1 MKNFLLFIL
10 IITLKLSLSDYT
22 KEVQCSYSRY
32 FLNFFNHNERF
43 LLEFEK
49 NNDYITIENLKNYGN
64 ALQTHSNV
72 IMIFLC
78 DYLKY
83 NTKKFPFPLITVNM
97 YLNNV
102 SDSLNMIAQNKD
114 GEKNYSKKLFE
125 GYKIIHF
132 AVKNQLKSYI
142 NKNCENEQFYNCLVS
157 CNPTIGENGYTTTNL
172 ININNELKDK
182 ILDTFDFIIQKN
194 SYNKFHPKN
203 ILFYDIMTLQI
214 HSNKNNTISIDNSQH
229 IELNLL
235 RFTPLDFQCSKNNRL
250 TIQDIFQYMKYDFNS
265 MDVLPYIKLVI
276 SATFRPLAIL
286 IRNFLILI
294 QVASSDNSDNVA
306 VWLKWQFIE
315 MGQKIIKHVKKFM
328 TLPPYQYKNTFLQR
342 DVLNNFVK
350 AIKNYIIKTRIS
362 KIDIKYNNILLKVLS
377 NFFIKNKLYFTSD
390 IVLTNKNITVDNA
403 DAIKNQLEKIIKKV
417 DIYMNDLEK
426 WSTDFNFIVQK
437 FKIRVFNISKYKKF
451 IDIKVLD
458 RICKSE
464 ARSEIYNASM
474 NDSNN
479 INIGYYEDLKIVE
492 HNLKDLKDHNEN
504 DEDTKNSFQYE
515 STYEPLYMIDYLP
528 YNAWNDIN

>member
-1 MKNFLLFIL
+1 MKNFLLFIMM
-10 IITLKLSLSDYT
+10 ISIKLSLSEYG
-22 KEVQCSYSRY
+22 KQAQCSYSRY
-32 FLNFFNHNERF
+32 FLNFFNHNEKF

-49 NNDYITIENLKNYGN
+49 NNDYLTIENLKNYGN

-72 IMIFLC
+72 IMIFLD
-78 DYLKY
+78 DYLNY
-83 NTKKFPFPLITVNM
+83 HTKKFPFTLITVNM

-102 SDSLNMIAQNKD
+102 SDSLNMIAQNED
-114 GEKNYSKKLFE
+114 GEKNDAKKLFE

-142 NKNCENEQFYNCLVS
+142 NKYCENIQFYNYQIS
-157 CNPTIGENGYTTTNL
+157 YNSPIGKNEYTTTNL
-172 ININNELKDK
+172 TNINNDIKDGLLNK
-182 ILDTFDFIIQKN
+182 YNFIIEEN

-203 ILFYDIMTLQI
+203 ILFYDIMTQQI
-214 HSNKNNTISIDNSQH
+214 LTNKNNTINIDNSQH

-235 RFTPLDFQCSKNNRL
+235 RFTPLNVKCSNGTRL
-250 TIQDIFQYMKYDFNS
+250 TIQDVFQYMKYDFNS

-294 QVASSDNSDNVA
+294 QVASSDNFDSVT
-306 VWLKWQFIE
+306 VWLKRHFID
-315 MGQKIIKHVKKFM
+315 MGQKIIKHVIKFM
-328 TLPPYQYKNTFLQR
+328 TLPPYQYKKTFLR
-342 DVLNNFVK
+342 DILGQLVK
-350 AIKNYIIKTRIS
+350 AIKNYIKKPRLS
-362 KIDIKYNNILLKVLS
+362 KIDIEYNNLLLKVLS

-390 IVLTNKNITVDNA
+390 IVLTNKTITMNNA

-426 WSTDFNFIVQK
+426 RSKDFNFIVQN
-437 FKIRVFNISKYKKF
+437 FKIRYFNVSKYKKF
-451 IDIKVLD
+451 IDFKVLD
-458 RICKSE
+458 RICNSE

-479 INIGYYEDLKIVE
+479 INIGYYEDMKIVE
-492 HNLKDLKDHNEN
+492 HNLKDLKDEHNEN
-504 DEDTKNSFQYE
+504 DEDTKNFFQYE
-515 STYEPLYMIDYLP
+515 LTYEPLYMVDYLP
-528 YNAWNDIN
+528 YNV